1 MDARRRHLIRAG
13 ASLAA
18 LAALP
23 AVPAMPVLR
32 PTETDAVTLEYTP
45 DSNRLD
51 PANQPLYIPGSR
63 CANCYFYQGRK
74 SSDYAPCTVFA
85 GWRVSAD
92 GWCREFRPRAG

>member
-1 MDARRRHLIRAG
+1 MDAKRRCLIQAG

-32 PTETDAVTLEYTP
+32 PTEPDAVTLGYTP
-45 DSNRLD
+45 DSALLN
-51 PANQPLYIPGSR
+51 PGTQPLYVPGSR
-63 CANCYFYQGRK
+63 CARCYFFQGRK
-74 SSDYAPCTVFA
+74 ASGYAPCTVFA

-92 GWCREFRPRAG
+92 GWCSEFKPRAG